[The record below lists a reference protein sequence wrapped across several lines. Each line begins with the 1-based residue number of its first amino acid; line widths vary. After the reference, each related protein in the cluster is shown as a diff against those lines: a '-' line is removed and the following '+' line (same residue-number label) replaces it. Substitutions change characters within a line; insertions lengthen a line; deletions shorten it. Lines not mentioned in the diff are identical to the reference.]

1 MNRFFKSARTAFFA
15 GVILLAPIS
24 ITLLVFSWLVENI
37 GGRFRSYFFF
47 YLPDPLLEKANLVLL
62 WNFLATLIVLILIA
76 ILGYLSRY
84 FFGRY
89 VIGIAER
96 VVRTVPFVNAVYG
109 TVKQIVDTFST
120 QNRAIFTKVALVE
133 FPRAGVYAL
142 GFLTNRVKGEIQ
154 GRTDD
159 ILWNIFVPTTP
170 NPTSGFL
177 VMFPENEITELDMTV
192 GDGMKVIISG
202 GALVPVWNPE
212 LSREVDT
219 PISNPTGPAP
229 HRAPGSPGGAELT
242 ADTPPST

>member
-47 YLPDPLLEKANLVLL
+47 YLPDQLLEKANLVLL

-133 FPRAGVYAL
+133 FPRPGVYAL

-154 GRTDD
+154 GKTDNVF
-159 ILWNIFVPTTP
+159 WNVFVPTTP

-177 VMFPENEITELDMTV
+177 VMFPESEITELEMTV

-212 LSREVDT
+212 LSRKVDT

-229 HRAPGSPGGAELT
+229 HRAPGSPGEGKPT
-242 ADTPPST
+242 TDSPPST